1 MKLDIIINAPIY
13 FLEPPA
19 IPAWAIVCIVGLV
32 NLLIGGILYAV
43 LRKVIVDAPA
53 ENVNSY
59 AATRLDEEP

>member
-1 MKLDIIINAPIY
+1 L
-13 FLEPPA
+13 
-19 IPAWAIVCIVGLV
+19 IVALG

-59 AATRLDEEP
+59 AQARVDDDDV